1 MADCIFCK
9 IAAGEF
15 GTEFLHEDDQVVA
28 FRDINPVA
36 PVHILIV
43 PKQHIPSANELTD
56 ADSQLIGHIF
66 QVAKRIAAQEN
77 LKNGYRVVNNC
88 GSDGGQTVGHI
99 HFHLLGGRT
108 LQWPPG

>member
-9 IAAGEF
+9 IAAREF
-15 GTEFLHEDDQVVA
+15 GTEFVYEDDQVVA

-43 PKQHIPSANELTD
+43 PKQHIPSANELTE
-56 ADSQLIGHIF
+56 ADNQLVGHIF
-66 QVAKRIAAQEN
+66 QVAKLIAAQEN
-77 LKNGYRVVNNC
+77 LKNGYRIINNC